1 MKNSSTTGE
10 KLFDRNKKKLQEANE
25 KAMECKRYHWE
36 VKRMVEESTQNGS
49 K

>member
-10 KLFDRNKKKLQEANE
+10 KLFDRNKKLQEANE
-25 KAMECKRYHWE
+25 KAMECKRYHLE